1 METRIQG
8 IFRGAACSISASD
21 SRPATAGRSGTLN
34 SGASAIS
41 RRSYSKKTVAN
52 SWEEI
57 WEAGPYYERISEL
70 LEDAE
75 NHVIFV
81 GWQIDSRLPM
91 SRPIRPPSALL
102 EATPY
107 PRERL
112 REKVIRLCESKPDFH
127 VYFLIWDHSY
137 LYVIERELWQGR
149 IWDEVHPRVHF
160 IFDNRHAFGS
170 SHHEKICI
178 IDGVIAFCGGIDLCD
193 ERGDTPNH
201 FYNDPRR
208 SLDWKAE
215 HHGPYHD
222 MAVQVTGEACID
234 IHRHV
239 ERRWKAISSIPFPG
253 AATNLRPSQGHQVY
267 ISRTV
272 ANDPPGSPI
281 VREIEFLFRDLIKA
295 AKKRVIL
302 EGQYYWSTE
311 MNDLFIT
318 KLQEMRGTGF
328 ELIIILS
335 ELRQVKSFTRVMAQH
350 QMKLLEQLRIAAQL
364 TGTRLLTGVPYV
376 AGNHPSVDPGERP
389 GTKPI
394 YVHSK
399 VLVIDDRYLS
409 IGSANFARRAL
420 RVDTELTLTLEARTL
435 ADRSHIRG
443 FAARVLKHWKLSE
456 TLPTNTDVFIRPSKP
471 TIDLFFGNWR
481 HWFIPL
487 DLFFDPIVSWFQPFR
502 WRFRR
507 LSRQP
512 FVAPNAFW
520 LFLVAEATAFPISY
534 LIAGSSLP
542 FSSVLFYSS
551 LTAALLIFPVPFFA
565 VVVLASLQ
573 LGVDEAA
580 RIILP
585 SFWTASLFGY
595 AITRI
600 FPLQA
605 HSFYNQSGGGLADER
620 LGVRTFQGL
629 LRWIADPRVNLQS
642 KIAYE
647 GLYCV
652 PFPWFVFATWIV
664 LPACIYVICKLIVVL
679 VPPALMTAVGD
690 NASVAIAALLVLKA
704 WQIRQIWTKR
714 NFGRS
719 SGRYAKKTSQGTDI
733 QYP

>member
-1 METRIQG
+1 M
-8 IFRGAACSISASD
+8 S
-21 SRPATAGRSGTLN
+21 N
-34 SGASAIS
+34 GASAIS

-70 LEDAE
+70 LEDAKS
-75 NHVIFV
+75 HVIFV

-91 SRPIRPPSALL
+91 PRPVRPTTALL
-102 EATPY
+102 GAMAP

-112 REKVIRLCESKPDFH
+112 KEKVIRLCESKPDFH

-178 IDGVIAFCGGIDLCD
+178 IDGVTAFCGGIDLCD
-193 ERGDTPNH
+193 ERWDTPNH
-201 FYNDPRR
+201 FYHDPRR

-215 HHGPYHD
+215 NHGPYHD

-239 ERRWKAISSIPFPG
+239 ERRWKAISSIPFPR
-253 AATNLRPSQGHQVY
+253 AATDQRPSQGHLVY

-272 ANDPPGSPI
+272 ANDPPGRPI
-281 VREIEFLFRDLIKA
+281 VREIEFLFRDLIQA
-295 AKKRVIL
+295 ATKRIIL
-302 EGQYYWSTE
+302 EGQYFWSTE
-311 MNDLFIT
+311 MNDLLIT

-350 QMKLLEQLRIAAQL
+350 QMKLLEQLRTAARV
-364 TGTRLLTGVPYV
+364 TGTRLITGVPYV
-376 AGNHPSVDPGERP
+376 AGHQAATGSPAG
-389 GTKPI
+389 GIKPI

-420 RVDTELTLTLEARTL
+420 RVDTELTLTLEAKNV
-435 ADRSHIRG
+435 ADRSHIRR
-443 FAARVLKHWKLSE
+443 FADRVLTHWKLSDRR
-456 TLPTNTDVFIRPSKP
+456 PVNTDVFVRPSKP
-471 TIDLFFGNWR
+471 TIDLYFRNWR
-481 HWFIPL
+481 HWSIPL
-487 DLFFDPIVSWFQPFR
+487 SPFFDPLVSWFQPFR

-507 LSRQP
+507 LSRQL
-512 FVAPNAFW
+512 FVAPNAFR
-520 LFLVAEATAFPISY
+520 LFLACEAAAFPVTY
-534 LIAGSSLP
+534 LIAASTLP
-542 FSSVLFYSS
+542 FSSIIFYSS
-551 LTAALLIFPVPFFA
+551 LTAALLVFPVPFFA
-565 VVVLASLQ
+565 VTVLASFQ

-585 SFWTASLFGY
+585 SFWIASLFGY

-605 HSFYNQSGGGLADER
+605 RSFYDQSRRGLADER
-620 LGVRTFQGL
+620 LGVRTFRFL
-629 LRWIADPRVNLQS
+629 MRWIADPRVSLQS

-647 GLYCV
+647 GFYCV

-664 LPACIYVICKLIVVL
+664 LPACIYVLCKLIAVL
-679 VPPALMTAVGD
+679 VPPALMTALGE
-690 NASVAIAALLVLKA
+690 NAPAAIAALLVLKN
-704 WQIRQIWTKR
+704 WQLRQIWTKR

-719 SGRYAKKTSQGTDI
+719 SGRYAKETSQGTDI
-733 QYP
+733 